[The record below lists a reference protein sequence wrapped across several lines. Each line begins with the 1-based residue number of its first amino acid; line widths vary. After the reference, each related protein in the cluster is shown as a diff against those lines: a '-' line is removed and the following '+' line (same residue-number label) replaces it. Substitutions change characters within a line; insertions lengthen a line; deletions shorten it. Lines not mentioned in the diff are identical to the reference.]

1 MGIAMAHE
9 IRQILWS
16 GAKAFTM
23 AMGLCGVL
31 LIASCTR
38 SPIAQSNPGTEVVVF
53 IDFSGSIN
61 KADKALYQQDLVNL
75 IVPSLG
81 AGDRFLIAA
90 ISDKTFTDF
99 HPLIE
104 ETFPPRPEFN
114 GWMDN
119 TLKYNQQTK
128 DVEMQVRQVRER
140 LRTQIAQMFARA
152 AGSPQTD
159 IFSSLLV
166 AEKLFD
172 QEPRNKVL
180 VLMSDM
186 VQDYP
191 PYRFEHIKWTAEEN
205 ETMLKDLATRGFV
218 PDLSGVCLYVSGVSA
233 RSADMA
239 ERISDFWQTY
249 FERTRVDVSP
259 SRYAHV
265 LLHWPPDKSCT
276 WSTPRPRSHKA
287 AS

>member
-1 MGIAMAHE
+1 MVIAMADKRH
-9 IRQILWS
+9 RFLGHTALFVCVVS
-16 GAKAFTM
+16 MTS
-23 AMGLCGVL
+23 VL
-31 LIASCTR
+31 VLAGCTR
-38 SPIAQSNPGTEVVVF
+38 SPIAQRAPGTEVVVF

-61 KADKALYQQDLVNL
+61 KADKALYQHDLLNL

-81 AGDRFLIAA
+81 AGDRLLIAA

-99 HPLIE
+99 HPLVE
-104 ETFPPRPEFN
+104 ETFPAKPQFN

-128 DVEMQVRQVRER
+128 EVEIEVRQVRER
-140 LRTQIAQMFARA
+140 LRTQITQMFARA
-152 AGSPQTD
+152 TGSPLTD

-191 PYRFEHIKWTAEEN
+191 PYRFEHVKWSGDAN
-205 ETMLKDLATRGFV
+205 QAMLKDLATRGFV

-233 RSADMA
+233 GSADLA
-239 ERISDFWQTY
+239 ERISDFCQDY
-249 FERTRVDVSP
+249 FHRTRADVSS

-265 LLHWPPDKSCT
+265 LLHWPPSKSC
-276 WSTPRPRSHKA
+276 SI
-287 AS
+287 

>member
-1 MGIAMAHE
+1 MGIAMVHKT
-9 IRQILWS
+9 S
-16 GAKAFTM
+16 VH
-23 AMGLCGVL
+23 GLRPL
-31 LIASCTR
+31 LVAVVVACALLTADCTR
-38 SPIAQSNPGTEVVVF
+38 SPLAPTPPGTEVVVF

-61 KADKALYQQDLVNL
+61 KGDKALFQQDLANL

-81 AGDRFLIAA
+81 AGDRLLIAA

-99 HPLIE
+99 HPIIE
-104 ETFPPRPEFN
+104 ATFPPKPQFN

-119 TLKYNQQTK
+119 TLKYNQLTK
-128 DVEMQVRQVRER
+128 DVEIEVRHLRER
-140 LRTQIAQMFARA
+140 IRKQISEMFARA

-166 AEKLFD
+166 AQKLFD

-191 PYRFEHIKWTAEEN
+191 PYRFEHIKWNAEAN
-205 ETMLKDLATRGFV
+205 AAMLKDLSARGFV
-218 PDLSGVCLYVSGVSA
+218 PDLSGVGLYVSGISA
-233 RSADMA
+233 PNADMA
-239 ERISDFWQTY
+239 ERISDFWHTY
-249 FERTRVDVSP
+249 FERTHVDMSP

-265 LLHWPPDKSCT
+265 LLHWPPEKACT
-276 WSTPRPRSHKA
+276 WSSPRPRREKTA
-287 AS
+287 V

>member
-1 MGIAMAHE
+1 MVIAMGYK
-9 IRQILWS
+9 ILVHRATPVLVAIVVAS
-16 GAKAFTM
+16 A
-23 AMGLCGVL
+23 L
-31 LIASCTR
+31 LIAGCSR
-38 SPIAQSNPGTEVVVF
+38 SPLTPPPSGTEVVVF

-61 KADKALYQQDLVNL
+61 KSDKALFQQDLANL

-81 AGDRFLIAA
+81 TGDRLLIAA

-99 HPLIE
+99 HPIIE
-104 ETFPPRPEFN
+104 ATFPPTPQFN
-114 GWMDN
+114 GWLDN
-119 TLKYNQQTK
+119 TLKYNQHTK
-128 DVEMQVRQVRER
+128 DVEIEVRQMRDR
-140 LRTQIAQMFARA
+140 IRTQIAEMFARS

-166 AEKLFD
+166 EKLFD

-191 PYRFEHIKWTAEEN
+191 PYRFEHIKWNPEAN
-205 ETMLKDLATRGFV
+205 ETMLKDLSARGFV
-218 PDLSGVCLYVSGVSA
+218 PDLTGVCLYVSGISA
-233 RSADMA
+233 PSADMA

-249 FERTRVDVSP
+249 FQRTHVDMSP

-265 LLHWPPDKSCT
+265 LLHWPPERACT
-276 WSTPRPRSHKA
+276 WSTPRPRTHKA
-287 AS
+287 AA